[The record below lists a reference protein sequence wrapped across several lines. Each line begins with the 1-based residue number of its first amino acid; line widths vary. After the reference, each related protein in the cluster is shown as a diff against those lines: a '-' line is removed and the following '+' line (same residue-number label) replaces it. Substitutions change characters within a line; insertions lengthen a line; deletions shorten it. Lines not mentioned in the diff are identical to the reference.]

1 MIVLMVEIVNE
12 LVLYLRLAQA
22 FKQKQ
27 RMLDR
32 DRALVL
38 AGTCAAILEMKS
50 VDDFCRKIIL
60 QNNHGHMMK
69 RWSSFAEAIR
79 MEDFGIFIKQLQRRF
94 PIERAENFLMQ
105 LKYQCDVVRE
115 DYDCDEAFA
124 AAVMGVDYEWLT
136 ENFG

>member
-22 FKQKQ
+22 FKQKR
-27 RMLDR
+27 RMPDR

-69 RWSSFAEAIR
+69 RWGSFAEAIR

-105 LKYQCDVVRE
+105 LKYQCDVVRD
-115 DYDCDEAFA
+115 DYESDEAFA
-124 AAVMGVDYEWLT
+124 AAVMGVDYDWLT